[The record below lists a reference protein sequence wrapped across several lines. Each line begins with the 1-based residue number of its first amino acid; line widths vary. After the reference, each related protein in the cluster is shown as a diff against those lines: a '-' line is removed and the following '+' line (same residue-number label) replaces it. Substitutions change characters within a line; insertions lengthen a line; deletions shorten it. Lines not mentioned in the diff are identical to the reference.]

1 MAKNKILLIDDSEE
15 ILFAISE
22 FFLLKDWEVITALN
36 VEAALDIVSNDHFI
50 NIIVIDYHLPYIN
63 GVTGVKLIRKINK
76 NVPIIALTIEG
87 EEDVAN
93 LFFEAGANDFVIKPV
108 KLLDLFSRVNVHLK
122 NSNSQ
127 IKEIKNNISGY
138 KKGINSYTLNLIKEK
153 MSASKKYLSVEE
165 IAELTNLSAK
175 TINRYM
181 NSLVQSDLVDMKITY
196 IKIGRPKYMY
206 FWKKI

>member
-22 FFLLKDWEVITALN
+22 FFLLKDWEVVTALN
-36 VEAALDIVSNDHFI
+36 VETALDIVSNDHFI

-127 IKEIKNNISGY
+127 IKDIKNTISGY

-153 MSASKKYLSVEE
+153 MSASEKYLSVED

>member
-76 NVPIIALTIEG
+76 NIPIIALTIEG

>member
-36 VEAALDIVSNDHFI
+36 VEAALDIVSNDYFI

-153 MSASKKYLSVEE
+153 MSASEKYLSVED
-165 IAELTNLSAK
+165 IAGLTNLSAK

-206 FWKKI
+206 LWKK

>member
-76 NVPIIALTIEG
+76 NIPIIALTIEG

-153 MSASKKYLSVEE
+153 MSASEKYLSVED

>member
-153 MSASKKYLSVEE
+153 MSASEKYLSVED
-165 IAELTNLSAK
+165 IAGLTNLSAK

>member
-36 VEAALDIVSNDHFI
+36 VEAALDIVSNDYFI

-153 MSASKKYLSVEE
+153 MSASEKYLSVED
-165 IAELTNLSAK
+165 IAGLTNLSAK